1 MKVLIAGSIG
11 LIGAEAVSDYH
22 RTEHK
27 VHGLDNNMRQ
37 EFFGTPGDNCRVRAV
52 R

>member
-1 MKVLIAGSIG
+1 MKVLIAGSNG
-11 LIGAEAVSDYH
+11 LIGAEAVSDYD

-27 VHGLDNNMRQ
+27 VRGLGNNMRP
-37 EFFGTPGDNCRVRAV
+37 EFFGTPEDSCWVRAV